1 MAQRPA
7 FPVSDSD
14 LFRLLVQS
22 VTDYAIFLLDPE
34 GYVVS
39 WNNGAEHI
47 TGYAAEEIAGKH
59 FSIFYTPQD
68 VRSGKPAYELRAA
81 AEEGRL
87 EDEGWR
93 VRRDGSRFWA
103 AISITVLRNPAGEL
117 LGFSNVV
124 RDASAQRRLDE
135 EREKLLELE
144 RAARERA
151 ELVNER
157 LAAMQRL
164 TEAALAHL
172 SLDDLLRE
180 LLDRIVELL
189 VVDTAAI
196 LLREEDILTVRAV
209 HGLEEQAGRQLRLP
223 LGVGLAGRV
232 ASEKRPVV
240 LEDVPH
246 TELPNRLL
254 KEQGLSSMVGVPMLI
269 EGRVLGV
276 IHVGARQYRRFSDD
290 DVQLLQLVA
299 DRVALAIDHTRLL
312 EAEGRARLEA
322 IEAGAAVRLRDEFLS
337 IAAHELKTPIT
348 SLLGSAQ
355 LLARRLNQGDTT
367 LDERSRQRVQTI
379 EGQARRLGQLV
390 SMLLDVSRV
399 QAGRL
404 LLDRHPTDVADLVRS
419 VANQLAEHGDTR
431 EIVVYGPSRA
441 VASVDS
447 LRVEQV
453 LTNLL
458 SNALK
463 YGPGD
468 RPIQVDIT
476 SNPETLHVSVRDYG
490 PGIPSER
497 RDRLFDRF
505 YQARAGDR
513 RSGMGLGLYISRQ
526 IVEQHGGHIQAEF
539 PTDGGTRLIV
549 ELPVE

>member
-1 MAQRPA
+1 MAHRRA
-7 FPVSDSD
+7 FPVSDAE
-14 LFRLLVQS
+14 LFRLLIHRVS
-22 VTDYAIFLLDPE
+22 DYAIYLLDEE
-34 GYVVS
+34 GYIAS
-39 WNNGAEHI
+39 WNEGAERI
-47 TGYAAEEIAGKH
+47 KGYTADEVIGKH
-59 FSIFYTPQD
+59 VGIFYTPQD
-68 VRSGKPAYELRAA
+68 VRRGKPTYELRVAA
-81 AEEGRL
+81 DEGRL

-93 VRRDGSRFWA
+93 VRKDGSRFWA
-103 AISITVLRNPAGEL
+103 AVSITALRTPAGEL
-117 LGFSNVV
+117 LGFSKVT
-124 RDASAQRRLDE
+124 RDASAQRRAEE

-144 RAARERA
+144 RSARERA

-172 SLDDLLRE
+172 SLDELLHE

-189 VVDTAAI
+189 VVDTAAV
-196 LLREEDILTVRAV
+196 LLREHDVLVVRAA
-209 HGLEEQAGRQLRLP
+209 HGLDERAGMQVRLP
-223 LGVGLAGRV
+223 IGVGLAGRV
-232 ASEKRPVV
+232 ASERRAIV

-254 KEQGLSSMVGVPMLI
+254 KEQGLTSMVGVPLLI

-276 IHVGARQYRRFSDD
+276 VHVGARAYRRFNDD

-312 EAEGRARLEA
+312 EAERQARLEA
-322 IEAGAAVRLRDEFLS
+322 TEAGAAVRLRDEFLS

-355 LLARRLNQGDTT
+355 LLTRRLDQGEVSVDART
-367 LDERSRQRVQTI
+367 RHRVQTI
-379 EGQARRLGQLV
+379 ESQARRLGQLV
-390 SMLLDVSRV
+390 SQLLDVSRV

-404 LLDRHPTDVADLVRS
+404 LLDRQPTDVAALARS
-419 VANQLAEHGDTR
+419 VASQLSEHGDTR
-431 EIVVYGPSRA
+431 EIVVDAPQSV
-441 VASVDS
+441 VASVDP
-447 LRVEQV
+447 LRIEQV

-463 YGPGD
+463 YGPTN
-468 RPIQVDIT
+468 RPIQVDVQ
-476 SNPETLHVSVRDYG
+476 SSPETLQISVRDYG
-490 PGIPSER
+490 PGIPRER
-497 RDRLFDRF
+497 RGGLFDRF
-505 YQARAGDR
+505 YQARAGDH

-526 IVEQHGGHIQAEF
+526 IVEQHGGRIQAEF
-539 PTDGGTRLIV
+539 PRDGGTRLLV